1 MTRSASVPAFQLQR
15 ASPPE
20 HLRAVLTPDHISRL
34 TARGRRRSTT
44 RGDVLVEVGDRVVPS
59 FLVVSGELR
68 ALRTFDGAHNVSTS
82 LGAGEF
88 WSEGSLLSG
97 RQSTERLRVSEP
109 GEVIEVSREQLLML
123 VQTDTELRQ
132 ALMRPLIFRRLEL
145 IARDLT
151 DVVVIN
157 ALNERTDDLLAEPL
171 GSESLLARIHATLG
185 LVENFAA
192 PLEPIS
198 CGGLVIDRER
208 FRVVRDG
215 QSVRLTPKEFELL
228 TLLARHPG
236 RVHPRV
242 RILRAIWGPNAAD
255 RPEHLRVLIGSLR
268 KKIEPNPSAPKYILT
283 EPWIGY
289 RFTDE

>member
-1 MTRSASVPAFQLQR
+1 MTRSAAVPALQLQR

-20 HLRAVLTPDHISRL
+20 HPNAALTPELISRIA
-34 TARGRRRSTT
+34 ARGRRRSTA

-68 ALRTFDGAHNVSTS
+68 ALRTFDGTQKVSTS

-97 RQSTERLRVSEP
+97 RQSMERLRVSEA
-109 GEVIEVSREQLLML
+109 GEVIELGREQLLAL
-123 VQTDTELRQ
+123 VQTDADLRQ
-132 ALMRPLIFRRLEL
+132 VLMRPLIFRRLET

-157 ALNERTDDLLAEPL
+157 ALNQRTDDVLVKPL
-171 GSESLLARIHATLG
+171 GPENLLARIHATLG

-192 PLEPIS
+192 PMEPIS
-198 CGGLVIDRER
+198 RGGLVIDRER

-236 RVHPRV
+236 RVQPRV
-242 RILRAIWGPNAAD
+242 RILRAIWGPNAIN
-255 RPEHLRVLIGSLR
+255 RPEQLRVLVGSLR